1 MSDYPFNNWGDFY
14 AAFKNNL
21 MNYDLPKS
29 TTPIFDEKWEKTSY
43 KGNLVIECLTNL
55 LNRKHSFNDGLL
67 LMIKLLLNHNSNNY
81 KEYNYLLRSLETNLS
96 IDKKNDNTNDNTN
109 DNKNDYTKTIQKILE
124 LFFDNYADIDLSLI
138 LNQVYEAKDIY
149 FKDNDIASHNLYEE
163 FLSYEL
169 RGLIL
174 DTLISYMIKQGNIN
188 QLKNILNK
196 YVNWGDLKTLE
207 TDYLDDEVNDMSEL
221 NNKDQFN
228 NIRYMVLKYYSK
240 KLQEI
245 YN

>member
-1 MSDYPFNNWGDFY
+1 MSDYPFNNWNDFY
-14 AAFKNNL
+14 AVLKNNL

-55 LNRKHSFNDGLL
+55 LNRKHSSNDGLL

-96 IDKKNDNTNDNTN
+96 M

-138 LNQVYEAKDIY
+138 LDQVYEAKDIY

-174 DTLISYMIKQGNIN
+174 DTLISYMIKQGNIDE
-188 QLKNILNK
+188 LKNILNK
-196 YVNWGDLKTLE
+196 YVNWKDLKTLE
-207 TDYLDDEVNDMSEL
+207 TDDDDDLDAEFNDMSEL

-245 YN
+245 YK